1 MKILSLTGKLLLDV
15 QSETLR
21 GANLSGAN
29 LSGANLRDA
38 NLSGAD
44 LRGANL
50 SWADLRGANL
60 SDANLSGANLRGAN
74 LSGANLR
81 GANEREVNTIL
92 SVSGIGRER
101 RQTLFWVEEN
111 RVWCGCFAGTLQD
124 FEEQIEKTHSDTVHG
139 ENYRAAVV
147 FFKSIASRCPV
158 T

>member
-1 MKILSLTGKLLLDV
+1 MNNDKLKEILRLHDLWLNGDLKGV
-15 QSETLR
+15 C
-21 GANLSGAN
+21 
-29 LSGANLRDA
+29 A

-44 LRGANL
+44 
-50 SWADLRGANL
+50 
-60 SDANLSGANLRGAN
+60 